1 MYHRLLERGPRV
13 SAIAAM
19 STDGVIAVDLHKG
32 SVNCDVF
39 VDFIRGSLIPN
50 MQQFDGVAE
59 RSIVILDNCSIH
71 HIPEVIE
78 HFRDAGI
85 VVFFLPLNH
94 PT

>member
-1 MYHRLLERGPRV
+1 
-13 SAIAAM
+13 M

-32 SVNCDVF
+32 SVNGDVF
-39 VDFIRGSLIPN
+39 VDFIQGSLILN

-78 HFRDAGI
+78 MLGSFSSC
-85 VVFFLPLNH
+85 LLTH